1 MDDAAMRKQIQD
13 WLAGQGALAADWE
26 RGLTAIPAMAPE
38 NGGTGELDKAFYI
51 EQQLASLGIADVF
64 RVDAPDP
71 RVPAGIRPNIVAR
84 IPGRS
89 SQTLW
94 LMGHMDVV
102 PPGDLALWRHDPWAM
117 QVDGDVISG
126 RGVEDNQQ
134 AITSMLLLAAALRQ
148 ANAVPDLT
156 LGLLFVADEECGSK
170 YGMEYVMKERPDLFH
185 PTDLVVVPDMGVE
198 DGSLIEIAEKGSLW
212 LRVTV
217 HGKQCHASHPAE
229 GRNALVAAAEM
240 ILHVNDAEALF
251 PASDPVFDSPSTF
264 APTRHE
270 ENIPNINTVPGRE
283 VFYIDC
289 RILPCYKNNDVL
301 AAFQNLFAP
310 IAMRHG
316 VKVDVEAVK
325 DQAASPATAP
335 DSPVVIRL
343 QRALRSL
350 RSLESRCIGVGGG
363 TVAAVFRDKGVPA
376 AAWATQGGTMHQPN
390 EESRLSRILDD
401 AKVFADMLF
410 D

>member
-1 MDDAAMRKQIQD
+1 M
-13 WLAGQGALAADWE
+13 
-26 RGLTAIPAMAPE
+26 
-38 NGGTGELDKAFYI
+38 KA
-51 EQQLASLGIADVF
+51 
-64 RVDAPDP
+64 
-71 RVPAGIRPNIVAR
+71 
-84 IPGRS
+84 
-89 SQTLW
+89 
-94 LMGHMDVV
+94 
-102 PPGDLALWRHDPWAM
+102 
-117 QVDGDVISG
+117 
-126 RGVEDNQQ
+126 
-134 AITSMLLLAAALRQ
+134 
-148 ANAVPDLT
+148 
-156 LGLLFVADEECGSK
+156 
-170 YGMEYVMKERPDLFH
+170 RPDLFH

-289 RILPCYKNNDVL
+289 RILPCYKNSDVL

-350 RSLESRCIGVGGG
+350 RGVESRCIGVGGG
-363 TVAAVFRDKGVPA
+363 TVAAVFRDNGVPA